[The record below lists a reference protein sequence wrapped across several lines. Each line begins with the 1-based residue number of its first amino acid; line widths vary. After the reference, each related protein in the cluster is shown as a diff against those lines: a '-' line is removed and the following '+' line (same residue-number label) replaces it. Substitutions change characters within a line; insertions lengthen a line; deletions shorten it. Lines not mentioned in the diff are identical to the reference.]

1 MVRRTTFQA
10 SNTTNNGDLHE
21 YYTDLPRRYTK
32 YKRSQ
37 ILSSIF
43 LGPQTPTLK
52 RPEADFWDPTKV
64 VFLNGDR
71 FGGAKGGV
79 CR

>member
-1 MVRRTTFQA
+1 M
-10 SNTTNNGDLHE
+10 
-21 YYTDLPRRYTK
+21 YTK

-43 LGPQTPTLK
+43 LGPQTLTLK

-64 VFLNGDR
+64 VFLNGNR